1 MWPWKKDYAADRK
14 ICISVSH
21 IQAFFSHLRV
31 IQGGS
36 VARFRKRK
44 NRGSLITD
52 IKISFSWI
60 AKISKWDTLFK
71 CYTWNSVW
79 RQQNREWLSQGS
91 ILQITYPRHC
101 QQMTLTI
108 QRTSVSKSRRIIVVK
123 SRISVENSG
132 SLWVMSNP
140 QVMSHEE

>member
-91 ILQITYPRHC
+91 ILQITHPRHR
-101 QQMTLTI
+101 QQTTLTI